1 MTRAGFGS
9 AALLCGVEA
18 VEAWHLDVEQRYLD
32 VEVAGGGDGF
42 VAGRGLGDD
51 RDATGGFEDGAEP
64 GADEGLVV
72 GDEHPER
79 KAHAEAVGRVTW
91 MRWRP
96 SSVGPASRVP
106 PSALTRSRMPASPC
120 PPGSRRR
127 TGRPSSMTLTL
138 TFPGV

>member
-79 KAHAEAVGRVTW
+79 
-91 MRWRP
+91 
-96 SSVGPASRVP
+96 
-106 PSALTRSRMPASPC
+106 
-120 PPGSRRR
+120 
-127 TGRPSSMTLTL
+127 
-138 TFPGV
+138 